1 MATISTTGDS
11 RRPGDQQPG
20 PLDGTGGTAVRL
32 GVAAVAGS
40 LAALG
45 LWGPALAPAAA
56 QEAAAADAEPDDD
69 TAAGF
74 DLADLQTPG
83 GLTAQLA
90 TERAVAT
97 APSVERAQA
106 GVKLAAAGAAQA
118 YVGLF
123 PRLDV
128 SFRYT
133 RLFNVP
139 TQSLGE
145 GFSPEQ
151 IAGLEAAVDMVQDP
165 ASQQL
170 HDATLQVLAGFA
182 NAEFPIFNNQFVFNA
197 QAAWPVSSVFLEVMP
212 AYEAAERNEEA
223 SRFTLEAER
232 STIALQAQEAYF
244 NYARAVGARV
254 VAESSLEQVRAQRE
268 DIRVLVEAGSVAPV
282 ELERAN
288 ALVAS
293 AEVGVA
299 QARGGVRVAAVGL
312 RVLLHDPEL
321 AELEVGTGIGE
332 DLTVMPPE
340 VAESQSVLVDRALT
354 QRSEVK
360 ALMAALEASDLQVR
374 SANGGKLPV
383 LSLNGNLD
391 VANPNQLIIPQ
402 IQEFRTTWSLSAV
415 VSWSPNDFATSDAE
429 AASAEAQAAQAR
441 ADLRQLED
449 GVRLEV
455 TQSYENYVTA
465 RESYDA
471 AQLGIRAAEET
482 YRVRREQL
490 ATSTVVQTD
499 LIQAEAELTSARL
512 DLLNAAIDAR
522 IARAQLLRAVDEL
535 RRDG

>member
-45 LWGPALAPAAA
+45 LWGPAPAPAAA
-56 QEAAAADAEPDDD
+56 QEAAAADADPGDD

-490 ATSTVVQTD
+490 AAGTVVQTD

-535 RRDG
+535 RRDE

>member
-1 MATISTTGDS
+1 MATISSTGDS

-45 LWGPALAPAAA
+45 LWGPAPAPAAA
-56 QEAAAADAEPDDD
+56 QEAAADAEPDDD

-490 ATSTVVQTD
+490 AAGTVVQTD

-535 RRDG
+535 RRDE